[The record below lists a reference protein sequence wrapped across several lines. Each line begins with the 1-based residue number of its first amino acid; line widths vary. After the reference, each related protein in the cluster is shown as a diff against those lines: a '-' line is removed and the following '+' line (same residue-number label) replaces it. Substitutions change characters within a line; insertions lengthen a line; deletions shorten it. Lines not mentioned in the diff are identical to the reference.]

1 MKPKYIKM
9 IYLFTEKI
17 IWDDGDISLSH
28 FFYYH
33 HNYYAMTIT
42 SWNHGRHTERYICE
56 LCFDGKLIQEG
67 KGTGNISFNDIIPYI
82 PTDSELII
90 IDGTEKVHLEDSILY
105 NSLEYY
111 KFIKIVNKL

>member
-17 IWDDGDISLSH
+17 IWDAGDISLSH

-33 HNYYAMTIT
+33 HNYYAMTIM
-42 SWNHGRHTERYICE
+42 SCDSGKTERDICKI
-56 LCFDGKLIQEG
+56 CFDGKLIQEG
-67 KGTGNISFNDIIPYI
+67 KDTDNISFNDIIPYI

-105 NSLEYY
+105 NSLEHY